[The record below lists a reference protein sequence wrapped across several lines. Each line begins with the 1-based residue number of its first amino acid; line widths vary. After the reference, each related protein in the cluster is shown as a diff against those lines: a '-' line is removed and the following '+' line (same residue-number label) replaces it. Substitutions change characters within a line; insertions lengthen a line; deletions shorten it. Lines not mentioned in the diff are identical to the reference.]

1 MSWIWINGLLSHRR
15 SRVLGVATGV
25 AVAVAL
31 LASIGAFLSS
41 TTSKMTER
49 AIAAIDPRRQVTYAE
64 LWAQHS
70 LADDEGVVVPFPGV
84 AAASA

>member
-1 MSWIWINGLLSHRR
+1 MVLEQGRIVEQGSHQE
-15 SRVLGVATGV
+15 
-25 AVAVAL
+25 L
-31 LASIGAFLSS
+31 LARGGA
-41 TTSKMTER
+41 
-49 AIAAIDPRRQVTYAE
+49 YAE